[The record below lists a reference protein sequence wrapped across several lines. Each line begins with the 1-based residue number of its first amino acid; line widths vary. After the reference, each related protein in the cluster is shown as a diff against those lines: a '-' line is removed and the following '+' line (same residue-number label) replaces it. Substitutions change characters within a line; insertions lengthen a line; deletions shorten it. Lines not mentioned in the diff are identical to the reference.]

1 MWYVVQTPVGRE
13 AEAAEKLNHF
23 YRDKAE
29 KPCFVLS
36 KERTWRMGG
45 VYYVDTEVMF
55 PGYVFVDTADEPV
68 LEDGVKCLAGLVRFL
83 NAGSEAHPY
92 GTAVPLKKEE
102 EKFLKEL
109 LREDS
114 SHTVRR
120 FLVRANDAGEIEW
133 AEGVL
138 GEMLPKIIRKRLRK
152 RIVTIQA
159 ELLNEARQV
168 ELAIR
173 MEDDPE
179 AVFPKKGPLNPKN
192 LSGDFQENDF
202 SRVSVSG
209 KNPSKKITRLHGAE
223 NDETKLAAE

>member
-68 LEDGVKCLAGLVRFL
+68 LEDGVKCLAGLGRFL

-120 FLVRANDAGEIEW
+120 FLVRANDAGRSN
-133 AEGVL
+133 G
-138 GEMLPKIIRKRLRK
+138 RKECLVRCCQRSSGSGCG
-152 RIVTIQA
+152 
-159 ELLNEARQV
+159 NE
-168 ELAIR
+168 
-173 MEDDPE
+173 
-179 AVFPKKGPLNPKN
+179 
-192 LSGDFQENDF
+192 S
-202 SRVSVSG
+202 
-209 KNPSKKITRLHGAE
+209 
-223 NDETKLAAE
+223 

>member
-1 MWYVVQTPVGRE
+1 M
-13 AEAAEKLNHF
+13 
-23 YRDKAE
+23 
-29 KPCFVLS
+29 
-36 KERTWRMGG
+36 
-45 VYYVDTEVMF
+45 
-55 PGYVFVDTADEPV
+55 
-68 LEDGVKCLAGLVRFL
+68 
-83 NAGSEAHPY
+83 
-92 GTAVPLKKEE
+92 
-102 EKFLKEL
+102 
-109 LREDS
+109 
-114 SHTVRR
+114 
-120 FLVRANDAGEIEW
+120 RANDAGEIEW

-223 NDETKLAAE
+223 NDGTKLAAE

>member
-1 MWYVVQTPVGRE
+1 MSGGAGSISECWFGSASIWNGSPPEKRGRE
-13 AEAAEKLNHF
+13 I
-23 YRDKAE
+23 
-29 KPCFVLS
+29 S
-36 KERTWRMGG
+36 ERTSSGG
-45 VYYVDTEVMF
+45 F
-55 PGYVFVDTADEPV
+55 FSHRP
-68 LEDGVKCLAGLVRFL
+68 
-83 NAGSEAHPY
+83 
-92 GTAVPLKKEE
+92 AV
-102 EKFLKEL
+102 
-109 LREDS
+109 
-114 SHTVRR
+114 
-120 FLVRANDAGEIEW
+120 LVRANDAGEIEW

-223 NDETKLAAE
+223 NDGTKLAAE

>member
-1 MWYVVQTPVGRE
+1 MISVISL
-13 AEAAEKLNHF
+13 LNK
-23 YRDKAE
+23 YIE
-29 KPCFVLS
+29 
-36 KERTWRMGG
+36 
-45 VYYVDTEVMF
+45 
-55 PGYVFVDTADEPV
+55 
-68 LEDGVKCLAGLVRFL
+68 LVRIFPPSLLLPL
-83 NAGSEAHPY
+83 N
-92 GTAVPLKKEE
+92 VN
-102 EKFLKEL
+102 
-109 LREDS
+109 
-114 SHTVRR
+114 
-120 FLVRANDAGEIEW
+120 LVLDR
-133 AEGVL
+133 
-138 GEMLPKIIRKRLRK
+138 EMLPKIIRKRLRK

-223 NDETKLAAE
+223 NDGTKLAAE

>member
-1 MWYVVQTPVGRE
+1 M
-13 AEAAEKLNHF
+13 
-23 YRDKAE
+23 
-29 KPCFVLS
+29 
-36 KERTWRMGG
+36 ERQS
-45 VYYVDTEVMF
+45 
-55 PGYVFVDTADEPV
+55 P
-68 LEDGVKCLAGLVRFL
+68 
-83 NAGSEAHPY
+83 
-92 GTAVPLKKEE
+92 KKEE

-192 LSGDFQENDF
+192 LSGDL
-202 SRVSVSG
+202 G
-209 KNPSKKITRLHGAE
+209 KRF
-223 NDETKLAAE
+223 